1 MLFQYVGSFQD
12 RRYVFRVGDQRAAVW
27 REVERVGTIESLNRA
42 AARTGADS
50 KAAML
55 GSLRI
60 RQAVEL
66 QRAAANTSQLTR
78 PLLLYYSCLNLIRGM
93 LSVQSGGMG
102 KPRHGAAFKSAGSLL
117 DCGAKLD
124 KDGEGTI
131 PRLVQLYGGNS
142 KDLAG
147 LEVSLQ
153 DCLAEIPELKR
164 DFTLIPGSVS
174 NVAWVEVKALI
185 RGPTYLQFR
194 IQNCSEE
201 EFATSWQS
209 FLPWMVDEC
218 ELSSEEPYVLKLK
231 QDGLDSAQVA
241 EFCARRLMSKLHLSD
256 DSVWFDQV
264 KREGKYL
271 FPGRLP
277 PYVIALFILSN
288 VCRYEPQLFGDT
300 FNNSTD
306 LGFVITSFLNC
317 AERYV
322 PQIFVGDMYGGTVFF
337 E

>member
-1 MLFQYVGSFQD
+1 LQARNKGRPFSREKVLTRLLWIEGNMLFQYVGSFQD

-174 NVAWVEVKALI
+174 NVAWVDLSADSYTKLLG
-185 RGPTYLQFR
+185 RGVCHQL
-194 IQNCSEE
+194 
-201 EFATSWQS
+201 
-209 FLPWMVDEC
+209 
-218 ELSSEEPYVLKLK
+218 
-231 QDGLDSAQVA
+231 A
-241 EFCARRLMSKLHLSD
+241 EFLAVD
-256 DSVWFDQV
+256 
-264 KREGKYL
+264 
-271 FPGRLP
+271 
-277 PYVIALFILSN
+277 
-288 VCRYEPQLFGDT
+288 
-300 FNNSTD
+300 
-306 LGFVITSFLNC
+306 
-317 AERYV
+317 
-322 PQIFVGDMYGGTVFF
+322 GG
-337 E
+337 